1 MATAEQFGFAC
12 TPGSKRRPS
21 SSEGYPAMRWL
32 FRFIWFVS
40 RSLVALLVWM
50 VVNTLR
56 FLLPIL
62 LALLRFLMS
71 QVATSLSALVYGPRR
86 YVKGLSSKWT
96 VQLLDR
102 GVSREYLDQ
111 VNGLCIFLATSKIL
125 IGLLIAGVFLVA
137 VLRVVYGI
145 WI

>member
-1 MATAEQFGFAC
+1 
-12 TPGSKRRPS
+12 
-21 SSEGYPAMRWL
+21 MRWF
-32 FRFIWFVS
+32 FRFIWFVW
-40 RSLVALLVWM
+40 RSLAALLVWM

-56 FLLPIL
+56 LLLPIV
-62 LALLRFLMS
+62 LAVLRMLMN

-86 YVKGLSSKWT
+86 YVEKLASKWT
-96 VQLLDR
+96 LQLLDR

-111 VNGLCIFLATSKIL
+111 VHGLCIFLATSKIL

-137 VLRVVYGI
+137 VIRVFYGY